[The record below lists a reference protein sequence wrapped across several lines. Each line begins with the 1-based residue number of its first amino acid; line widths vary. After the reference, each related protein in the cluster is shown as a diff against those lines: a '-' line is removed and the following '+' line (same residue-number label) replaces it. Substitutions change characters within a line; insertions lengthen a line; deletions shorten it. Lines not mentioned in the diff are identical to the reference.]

1 MIRSLRNTEHPSNQ
15 TSHLAVKMMEMKK
28 MKELIRLLKD
38 DDNVSGVDDDMA
50 PPLTVLDLRDIQ
62 IGNDRHRRQ
71 RRQSKDCSVS
81 PTADEEETT
90 TLFHDLLG
98 VLKRNKTVK
107 AVNIVLRCFENML
120 TDDELIELFQ
130 TIGSM
135 KQLEVLWVGSS
146 GLAGHAL
153 RCITEALKCGQSRL
167 KSLSLQ
173 SIHFRNAVK
182 YCPRT
187 ETGLPTWYSTK
198 DPVFH
203 EFCQVLSSLD
213 NLESLSLDSVEE
225 TFDLNSI
232 VIDVV
237 PSLTSLQKLHLMS
250 YKYLEDARLS
260 EKSLSVLSSSST
272 IKSLAM
278 NRLQL
283 SKSLPGF
290 LTSLEHNHVLEIL
303 NLDSN
308 QMRQEGGAALAYL
321 IRFNKTLQKLRVGN
335 NLLGDECGQLIVRSL
350 EHNTTLKLLN
360 LHSNFLGQQTVD
372 SLADLLASNN
382 CRLEV
387 LNLGSNVLGD
397 SAGIKLSSALTSKN
411 NGLKSLMLA
420 RTNITHATC
429 AVFSA
434 TLKSKCCKLERLDIS
449 GNNLGHDGWLH
460 FADALKVNKS
470 LKNLNLRSTK
480 LINDKAPIALFK
492 ALEDNTALESVN
504 LMNTVMFTPIS
515 CQAVEGM
522 MSKNT
527 SLIHLWLPT
536 TDHPILA
543 VDLYIKLNRAGR
555 RKLMKE
561 QENTKL
567 WSKAMYELKDD
578 IRALYHLLQLN
589 PNILELIYNNEKQ
602 PGSKPIATAI

>member
-15 TSHLAVKMMEMKK
+15 TSHLAVKKMEMKR
-28 MKELIRLLKD
+28 MKELIRRLECSKD
-38 DDNVSGVDDDMA
+38 DCDGNMTA
-50 PPLTVLDLRDIQ
+50 LTVLDLRDIQ
-62 IGNDRHRRQ
+62 IGNVHRSWRL
-71 RRQSKDCSVS
+71 SKICRVS
-81 PTADEEETT
+81 PTEDDDEATSR
-90 TLFHDLLG
+90 FHDLLG
-98 VLKRNKTVK
+98 ALKQNTTVTT
-107 AVNIVLRCFENML
+107 VNIVLRCFEGTL

-153 RCITEALKCGQSRL
+153 RCITEALKCCQSRL
-167 KSLSLQ
+167 KSLFLQ
-173 SIHFRNAVK
+173 SVHYFNTIK
-182 YCPRT
+182 YTPRT
-187 ETGLPTWYSTK
+187 EAGLATMYSTK
-198 DPVFH
+198 DPVFQ
-203 EFCQVLSSLD
+203 EFCQVLSSLN
-213 NLESLSLDSVEE
+213 NLESLSLDGVEE
-225 TFDLNSI
+225 GFDLNSI
-232 VIDVV
+232 AIDVV
-237 PSLTSLQKLHLMS
+237 PSLTSLQKLHLKS
-250 YKYLEDARLS
+250 YKDLEDARLS
-260 EKSLSVLSSSST
+260 EKSLSVLSSSPT

-321 IRFNKTLQKLRVGN
+321 ISFNKTLRELRVGD
-335 NLLGDECGQLIVRSL
+335 NLLGDECGQLIVRCL

-372 SLADLLASNN
+372 SLADLLATRN

-397 SAGIKLSSALTSKN
+397 SAGIKLSSALTSKD

-420 RTNITHATC
+420 RTNITQATC
-429 AVFSA
+429 AVLSA
-434 TLKSKCCKLERLDIS
+434 TLKSNSCKLERLDIS
-449 GNNLGHDGWLH
+449 GNNLGHDGWLY
-460 FADALKVNKS
+460 FADAIKGNKS

-480 LINDKAPIALFK
+480 IISDKAPIALFK
-492 ALEDNTALESVN
+492 ALEKNTTLKNVN
-504 LMNTVMFTPIS
+504 LMNTVMFTPLS
-515 CQAVEGM
+515 CRAVEDM

-536 TDHPILA
+536 TDHPIPA
-543 VDLYIKLNRAGR
+543 VAFYVKLNRAGR

-567 WSKAMYELKDD
+567 WSIALYELKDD
-578 IRALYHLLQLN
+578 IHALYHLLQLN